1 MPRNSQTTMAATTW
15 LWLLLLLLI
24 AVTQSLSLSKCFDI
38 SKSRTLAVAP
48 KKLIPKITLAACQ
61 VVCMANEAFY
71 CRSITYIPKS
81 ATCLLYSTD
90 HFQNKRVA
98 NPMSDYYHRTCFN
111 FTINELKKKRVSP
124 PKRSAIFRDAGCFK
138 TEKGKVLIGIVDE
151 TLQEVASL
159 KACQDACQMSKE
171 KSDIV
176 CKSAMFY
183 EKEKECIIASQS
195 KADAPALFID
205 DDKSTYIENVCWDGK
220 AKISF
225 SAPGISPTSSKF
237 SPNDVIESGPS
248 SHQKLTVASSAPNS
262 SGAGNKVQKSAYG
275 SDQAVAVETPVQKSA
290 YGSDQAVAVE
300 TPVQTSAYGSDQ
312 AAVVETTVDYIFTTP
327 TTEATT
333 TTTTTMATTA
343 VNAAVIDNY
352 NTNVE
357 SKQAESYGRKLR
369 DARIKSCFKE
379 VTPVGGK
386 MAANRILKAYSL
398 EQCTD
403 ICRLCDECLNGKM
416 CKAVAFDASR
426 ELCALSPSLLIDGGR
441 PLSFDGQLVYHN
453 RDGC

>member
-369 DARIKSCFKE
+369 DARIKSCFKYF
-379 VTPVGGK
+379 VT
-386 MAANRILKAYSL
+386 
-398 EQCTD
+398 
-403 ICRLCDECLNGKM
+403 
-416 CKAVAFDASR
+416 F
-426 ELCALSPSLLIDGGR
+426 
-441 PLSFDGQLVYHN
+441 
-453 RDGC
+453 